1 MTSLRTM
8 EGWVVVHTTGV
19 DYEAEMVLDRL
30 VSQEIEAVI
39 MSKKDHSF
47 NTSFGDDGWV
57 YVLVPPDQKDRALKV
72 LDAEFTDDELSKLA
86 MSAEDKVEGSDVS
99 DEEE

>member
-8 EGWVVVHTTGV
+8 EGWVVVHTTGL
-19 DYEAEMVLDRL
+19 DYEAEMVLERL
-30 VSQEIEAVI
+30 LSQAVQAVI

-57 YVLVPPDQKDRALKV
+57 YVLVPPGENEKALKI
-72 LDAEFTDDELSKLA
+72 LAAEFTDEELAKLA
-86 MSAEDKVEGSDVS
+86 LK
-99 DEEE
+99 